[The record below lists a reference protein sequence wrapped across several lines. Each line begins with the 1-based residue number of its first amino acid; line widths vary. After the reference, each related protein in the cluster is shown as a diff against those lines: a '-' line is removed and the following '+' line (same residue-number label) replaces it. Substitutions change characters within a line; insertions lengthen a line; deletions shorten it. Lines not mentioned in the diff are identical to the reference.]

1 MSNSDYQEYPLL
13 GIGWLSTVDD
23 EHFNLYLL
31 ILELIFFAMLE
42 GFLWILFVLCLGIY
56 YGSAFKH
63 DFVEMIKK
71 SSLFFL
77 PKVESEVAEEDSKE
91 DEDEVG
97 EKITHGDTEKF
108 SRKDYF
114 SKPDEESVGWINDA
128 LEKLWNGCLLPTIST
143 EILNKIV
150 EDVAEEI
157 ENEEPSKA
165 ALLRK
170 ISVERMNLGSCPLQI
185 SRIEPHV
192 NQRDELK
199 LDITVEYPGNA
210 ELVVKWD
217 DPELYAIGKN
227 LGFKISFQV
236 DIDPIH
242 RDLSLFGGLSC
253 SLIEQPE
260 IMLEGAG
267 MIYLPVEL
275 VMKLINIVLK
285 PILSW
290 LVLDPR
296 CVTLSLSDEEI
307 HWPQLELPAGML
319 RIFLLEGRNLIA
331 ADRSIFGTCGF
342 KKRGSS
348 DPFCKLV
355 VDRMII
361 YSHVVDKTTNPVW
374 EFYAEFPII
383 NPSEQELIME
393 LYDEDIGAESDYL
406 GETSVSLSSLDLK
419 GKVSESWLDVR
430 TVEACSGQIRARLQW
445 VPCLPSAPS
454 ATYRERPQ
462 TESYSQAILSVHIR
476 RVHTNSKIEP
486 VVCLQIS
493 GEQLQTT
500 TKGNSGQEYEFEE
513 EMMLLV
519 RDPDTDWVR
528 FALLDLN
535 KNSFN
540 AGRMFKKGLSL
551 LHGENDALSSDLVA
565 HKGKEVLNMPLVGD
579 ICFPVKMF
587 TDKRELTS
595 IRLRSKS
602 DVEARI
608 CFTAKLEFLE
618 VPIENIM

>member
-1 MSNSDYQEYPLL
+1 M
-13 GIGWLSTVDD
+13 
-23 EHFNLYLL
+23 
-31 ILELIFFAMLE
+31 
-42 GFLWILFVLCLGIY
+42 
-56 YGSAFKH
+56 
-63 DFVEMIKK
+63 
-71 SSLFFL
+71 
-77 PKVESEVAEEDSKE
+77 
-91 DEDEVG
+91 
-97 EKITHGDTEKF
+97 
-108 SRKDYF
+108 
-114 SKPDEESVGWINDA
+114 
-128 LEKLWNGCLLPTIST
+128 
-143 EILNKIV
+143 
-150 EDVAEEI
+150 
-157 ENEEPSKA
+157 
-165 ALLRK
+165 
-170 ISVERMNLGSCPLQI
+170 
-185 SRIEPHV
+185 
-192 NQRDELK
+192 
-199 LDITVEYPGNA
+199 
-210 ELVVKWD
+210 
-217 DPELYAIGKN
+217 
-227 LGFKISFQV
+227 

-296 CVTLSLSDEEI
+296 CVTLSLADEQI

-319 RIFLLEGRNLIA
+319 RIFLLEGRDLIA

-361 YSHVVDKTTNPVW
+361 YSNVVDKTTNPVW
-374 EFYAEFPII
+374 KFYAEFPII
-383 NPSEQELIME
+383 DPSKQELIME

-406 GETSVSLSSLDLK
+406 GETSVRISSLDLK
-419 GKVSESWLDVR
+419 GMVSESWLDVR
-430 TVEACSGQIRARLQW
+430 TVDASTGQIRARLQW
-445 VPCLPSAPS
+445 VPCQPSTAS
-454 ATYRERPQ
+454 SVLYRRRPY
-462 TESYSQAILSVHIR
+462 TESCSQAILAVHIR
-476 RVHTNSKIEP
+476 RVQTNSKIEP

-493 GEQLQTT
+493 GGQLQTT

-519 RDPDTDWVR
+519 RDLDTDWVR

-551 LHGENDALSSDLVA
+551 LHGGNDALSSDLIA

-579 ICFPVKMF
+579 SCFPVKMF
-587 TDKRELTS
+587 TDKRELTC
-595 IRLRSKS
+595 RLRSKGG
-602 DVEARI
+602 VEARI

-618 VPIENIM
+618 VPIENMM